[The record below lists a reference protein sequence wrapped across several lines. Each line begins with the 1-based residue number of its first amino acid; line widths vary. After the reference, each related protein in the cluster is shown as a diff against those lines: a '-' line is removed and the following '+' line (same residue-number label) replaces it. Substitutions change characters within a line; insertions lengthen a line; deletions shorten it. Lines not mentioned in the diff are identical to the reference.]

1 KGHLVREVDALG
13 GLMGLA
19 IDATGIQ
26 FKLLNRSR
34 GPAVWSPRAQADK
47 RRYSAWVKATLETH
61 PNIGWIFGK
70 AGQILTDDRGV
81 RGLTLESGE
90 MFACQAIVVTTGTF
104 LNGLVHIGPEQR
116 PSGRAALPGPRRV
129 NQVVWLRVG
138 SAQDRHTAPSSSE
151 QHRFLT
157 IRRRAWRQ

>member
-47 RRYSAWVKATLETH
+47 RRYSAWVKAALEAH

-70 AGQILTDDRGV
+70 AGEILTDQEGV
-81 RGLTLESGE
+81 CGLALESGE
-90 MFACQAIVVTTGTF
+90 TFACRAIVITTGTF
-104 LNGLVHIGPEQR
+104 LNGLAHIGPEQR
-116 PSGRAALPGPRRV
+116 PSGRAGEPPSQALAESIKGLGFPWGRPKTGAPPPLPR
-129 NQVVWLRVG
+129 NI
-138 SAQDRHTAPSSSE
+138 T
-151 QHRFLT
+151 
-157 IRRRAWRQ
+157 